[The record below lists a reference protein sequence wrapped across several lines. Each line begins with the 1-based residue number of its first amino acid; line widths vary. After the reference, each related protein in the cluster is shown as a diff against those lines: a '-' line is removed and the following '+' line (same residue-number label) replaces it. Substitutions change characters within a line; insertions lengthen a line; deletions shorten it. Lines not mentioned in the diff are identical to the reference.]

1 MSVLA
6 RTGWS
11 GLLTPDTRYHPS
23 SVIQSH
29 GPTWL
34 AVEFFQGNKL
44 YRLKPNCDGGLILQ
58 KRFYTELICPG
69 SALGGTID
77 TAITGV
83 FSFGSTL
90 ISEPFDP
97 LDRQQAFQCRLNQSN
112 HLKHLMQ
119 EQSPFH
125 RTSLL
130 LEQLQELVGMSEI
143 GSIPAELLGQ
153 LIGLPLK
160 RIETVRS
167 LLLEGELRH
176 REEECKL

>member
-1 MSVLA
+1 
-6 RTGWS
+6 
-11 GLLTPDTRYHPS
+11 
-23 SVIQSH
+23 
-29 GPTWL
+29 
-34 AVEFFQGNKL
+34 
-44 YRLKPNCDGGLILQ
+44 
-58 KRFYTELICPG
+58 
-69 SALGGTID
+69 
-77 TAITGV
+77 
-83 FSFGSTL
+83 
-90 ISEPFDP
+90 
-97 LDRQQAFQCRLNQSN
+97 
-112 HLKHLMQ
+112 
-119 EQSPFH
+119 QSPFH